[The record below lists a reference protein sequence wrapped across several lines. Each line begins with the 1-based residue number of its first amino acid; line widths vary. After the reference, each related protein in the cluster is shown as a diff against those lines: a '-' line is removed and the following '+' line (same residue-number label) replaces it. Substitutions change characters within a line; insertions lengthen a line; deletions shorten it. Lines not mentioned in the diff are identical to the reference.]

1 MGEALSKFCLAYDMA
16 EEQMSIAGEWCNSE
30 DGATADVLNPASG
43 EVIATVPKATIADVN
58 RCVDAS
64 RAAFNSKDWSLMD
77 PAQRGRCLL
86 KMAAATYANA
96 NALAA

>member
-1 MGEALSKFCLAYDMA
+1 
-16 EEQMSIAGEWCNSE
+16 MSIAGEWCNSE

-64 RAAFNSKDWSLMD
+64 RAAFKASRAAS
-77 PAQRGRCLL
+77 
-86 KMAAATYANA
+86 AATCSVCTLASA
-96 NALAA
+96 ACIAASVVALATAS